1 MVTCAILL
9 IIALQEAQMKRE
21 KRVPIM
27 FSEVELAKLDKLA
40 EKEGVSRAEMIRKLV
55 DRASS

>member
-1 MVTCAILL
+1 
-9 IIALQEAQMKRE
+9 
-21 KRVPIM
+21 M